1 MNPRLKKIIF
11 DKLNE
16 DLSKVEII
24 LAENQSIWF
33 IDRANKYWY
42 FELEKSGKLWWRY
55 EFFTEFFILFC
66 LKIDEFQ
73 PLLSEWVEGI
83 LNYEVNTTTDLCLP
97 RPTAVEGILNY
108 GVNTTVEVGI
118 RIRTGVEGV
127 LNYGVNTT
135 DGALT
140 VSDNMVEGVL
150 NHEVKATMPKN
161 NRSIGVEGIFD
172 SNINMTPRSG
182 HRLHSTVEGILNH
195 GYRKGSRKVD
205 EVLNHEVDTNTEGR
219 HNKPRRV
226 DEVLNHEENST
237 VIVGALSPLLME
249 EDINC
254 KVNSTCSALSPPRA
268 TVERVLNRKI
278 NSTVNLLGEFVPIVE
293 EVLNHRV
300 TETSLSGW
308 GGPGSVE
315 KVLNNGI
322 TETIGTTIRDT
333 QQVKEMMSRGDI
345 VHTPVEDILNYKVV
359 SISHANEQN
368 ELIQQ
373 ILVHELIYEVESVT
387 PLDTPAS
394 DSVNEVL
401 KNS

>member
-83 LNYEVNTTTDLCLP
+83 LNYGVASSNLLDHG
-97 RPTAVEGILNY
+97 AVQRVERVLNSGVSSMETMSWESLIPVEDILNR
-108 GVNTTVEVGI
+108 GVSATGDLGMERIATVE
-118 RIRTGVEGV
+118 
-127 LNYGVNTT
+127 
-135 DGALT
+135 
-140 VSDNMVEGVL
+140 
-150 NHEVKATMPKN
+150 K
-161 NRSIGVEGIFD
+161 IFD
-172 SNINMTPRSG
+172 SNVNMTTRSG

-205 EVLNHEVDTNTEGR
+205 EVLNHE
-219 HNKPRRV
+219 
-226 DEVLNHEENST
+226 ENST
-237 VIVGALSPLLME
+237 VIVGTVPPLLME

-254 KVNSTCSALSPPRA
+254 KVNSTCSALSPPRS

-333 QQVKEMMSRGDI
+333 QQIKEMMYRGDI

-373 ILVHELIYEVESVT
+373 ILVHELIYEVESAT